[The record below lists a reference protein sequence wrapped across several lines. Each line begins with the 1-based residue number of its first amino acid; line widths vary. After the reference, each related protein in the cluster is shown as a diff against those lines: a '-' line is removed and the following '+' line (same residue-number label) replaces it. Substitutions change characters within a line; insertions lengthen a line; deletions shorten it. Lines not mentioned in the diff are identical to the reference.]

1 MKKKFLALL
10 VIGIAFITT
19 ASAQGFHLGIKAGTN
34 MFKIDDKSFKD
45 EFKFG
50 YNLGGFSEI
59 NFTKKFGVQPEVL
72 WSQSSYRTAT
82 NIEEVIPGTKA
93 DVAVKLN
100 YLQIPLLLNYR
111 PVKFLSLQV
120 GPQFGILIDQNNTIL
135 QNGKDA
141 FKKGDFSMLGGAQL
155 NLGPLKAGARYV
167 VGLTDINDISTQSKW
182 KNQGFQLYAG
192 LRIF

>member
-1 MKKKFLALL
+1 MKKKFLTLL
-10 VIGIAFITT
+10 VIGFAFITT

-72 WSQSSYRTAT
+72 WSQSSYRTAN
-82 NIEEVIPGTKA
+82 NIDEVIPGTKA

-167 VGLTDINDISTQSKW
+167 IGLTDINDISTQSQW